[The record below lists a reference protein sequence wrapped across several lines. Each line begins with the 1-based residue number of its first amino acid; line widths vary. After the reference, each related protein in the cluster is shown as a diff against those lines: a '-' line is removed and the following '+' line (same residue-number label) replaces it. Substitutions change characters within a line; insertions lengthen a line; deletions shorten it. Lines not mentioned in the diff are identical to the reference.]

1 MRSSRNQ
8 LQGNSPEFAIFS
20 KLEQT
25 RQRLK
30 RREFILKL
38 TFSPPLP
45 SSSLKLPSI
54 GGGGGGILPIMAHTG
69 RLHPKGVPFL
79 RFQQCEMVG
88 VLPFE
93 VYERVGKSVFSVC
106 KRAQNGLRMH
116 LMVVKKLK
124 HVLVL

>member
-1 MRSSRNQ
+1 
-8 LQGNSPEFAIFS
+8 
-20 KLEQT
+20 
-25 RQRLK
+25 
-30 RREFILKL
+30 
-38 TFSPPLP
+38 
-45 SSSLKLPSI
+45 
-54 GGGGGGILPIMAHTG
+54 MAHTG

-116 LMVVKKLK
+116 LMVVKK
-124 HVLVL
+124 VETRPGFVI